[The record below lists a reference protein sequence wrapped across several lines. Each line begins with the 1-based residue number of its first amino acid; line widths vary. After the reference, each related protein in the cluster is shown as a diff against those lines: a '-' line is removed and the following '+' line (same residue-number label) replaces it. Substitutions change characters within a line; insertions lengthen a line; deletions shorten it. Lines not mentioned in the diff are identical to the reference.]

1 MKGYK
6 TVVFLFIIAIS
17 LTFCAMKPELQTE
30 FPQEI
35 KSVFYQKWEDGK
47 ESSGTHFYIEFKKPL
62 AANIKLEKIYFQNQ
76 ESAIKG
82 TAKNTFVAH
91 FYRENKKED
100 LILHRDPAKEYGN
113 KAPVIQKTKFD
124 LKPNEAVLE
133 YKKDDKTYF
142 FKIINPRE
150 KPMGTYPP
158 IK

>member
-6 TVVFLFIIAIS
+6 TVVFLFIIVIS

-35 KSVFYQKWEDGK
+35 QSAFYQKWEDGK

-62 AANIKLEKIYFQNQ
+62 TANIKLEKIYFQNQ

-82 TAKNTFVAH
+82 IAKNTFVAH

-100 LILHRDPAKEYGN
+100 LILDIDPAKEYGN
-113 KAPVIQKTKFD
+113 KAPVIQKSKFD
-124 LKPNEAVLE
+124 LKSNEAVLE
-133 YKKDDKTYF
+133 YKQDNKTQF
-142 FKIINPRE
+142 FKITNLIE
-150 KPMGTYPP
+150 KPLR
-158 IK
+158 